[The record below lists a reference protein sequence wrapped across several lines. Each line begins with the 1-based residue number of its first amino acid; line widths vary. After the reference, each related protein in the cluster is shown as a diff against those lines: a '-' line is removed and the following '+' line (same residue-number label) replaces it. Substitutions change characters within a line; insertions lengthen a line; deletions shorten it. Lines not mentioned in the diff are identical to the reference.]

1 MHLAVSLYSI
11 PKPGQD
17 GFAIEPLI
25 FGCVLDELLELRAML
40 VKDLIDGPGRS
51 QTFGIACRKE
61 GFFVTHGEVME

>member
-25 FGCVLDELLELRAML
+25 FGSVIEEVLKLRAML
-40 VKDLIDGPGRS
+40 VKDLINCPSRS
-51 QTFGIACRKE
+51 HAFGITCRKK
-61 GFFVTHGEVME
+61 GFFVSHEKKE